1 MLHRIPTTGVTT
13 NADQIKDEPMLFSAD
28 PIFAHAHGGSLT
40 RYVLNALTTRGKINP
55 GEHVVIDTR
64 VHMLKPGWIPA
75 IGGWHCDA
83 IPRGDDGQPVLD
95 HPAID
100 GIRHY
105 LCVIDCGTGAL
116 TEFIRHNTLADKFLP
131 KVASPGKNLWGEH
144 SELINEVLAGAKDFG
159 LDREFYVTTVK
170 NGQIYEFGPR
180 DYHRAIPATGDGWR
194 FFFRASVNTLTRGPL
209 NEIRQ
214 QVQVYLPHEDL
225 GW

>member
-1 MLHRIPTTGVTT
+1 MLNRIPFTGITT

-28 PIFAHAHGGSLT
+28 PHFAYRNGGGLT
-40 RYVLNALTTRGKINP
+40 RAVLNTLTQRGKINP

-64 VHMLKPGWIPA
+64 VHMLKPKWIPA

-83 IPRGDDGQPVLD
+83 IPRGDDGQPVMD
-95 HPAID
+95 HPTID

-105 LCVIDCGTGAL
+105 LCVIDSGTGSM
-116 TEFIRHNTLADKFLP
+116 TEFCHAPGLDHLP
-131 KVASPGKNLWGEH
+131 VTPPKGKNLWGWH
-144 SELINEVLAGAKDFG
+144 SELINAFLNETPAH
-159 LDREFYVTTVK
+159 REAHVTVTES
-170 NGQIYEFGPR
+170 GQIYEFDAR

-194 FFFRASVNTLTRGPL
+194 FFFRASVNTLTKGPL
-209 NEIRQ
+209 NEIRK

>member
-1 MLHRIPTTGVTT
+1 MFHLIPTTGVTT

-40 RYVLNALTTRGKINP
+40 RYVLNALTSRGKINP

-83 IPRGDDGQPVLD
+83 IPRGADGQPELD

-105 LCVIDCGTGAL
+105 VCVIDCGTGSL
-116 TEFIRHNTLADKFLP
+116 TEFFHDPEFTKGLP
-131 KVASPGKNLWGEH
+131 TKASPGKNLWGEH
-144 SELINEVLAGAKDFG
+144 SELINKRLEETRDAD
-159 LDREFYVTTVK
+159 EETVTTCSS
-170 NGQIYEFGPR
+170 GHIYEFDAR
-180 DYHRAIPATGDGWR
+180 DYHRAIAANGDGWR
-194 FFFRASVNTLTRGPL
+194 FFFRASVNTLTKGPL
-209 NEIRQ
+209 NEIRK